1 MKHLRIHTTN
11 LSNGNCKLGLKK
23 DFVEYLKVSKRR
35 NKMEK
40 ELTTAQRELI
50 KGANITPFLRASSD
64 SIFNEIHTFISK
76 QIDLL
81 PYMVVA
87 IGEKN
92 DICRKFEEESG
103 KEKYNELL
111 TMMIDTAHLDVWKK
125 IDDLKREML
134 EKGLVPK

>member
-50 KGANITPFLRASSD
+50 KGANITPLLRASSD
-64 SIFNEIHTFISK
+64 SIFNEISIPILNFRVSSRLFIITSK
-76 QIDLL
+76 
-81 PYMVVA
+81 
-87 IGEKN
+87 K
-92 DICRKFEEESG
+92 
-103 KEKYNELL
+103 L
-111 TMMIDTAHLDVWKK
+111 TN
-125 IDDLKREML
+125 
-134 EKGLVPK
+134 

>member
-1 MKHLRIHTTN
+1 
-11 LSNGNCKLGLKK
+11 
-23 DFVEYLKVSKRR
+23 
-35 NKMEK
+35 MEK
-40 ELTTAQRELI
+40 ELITEQKELI
-50 KGANITPFLRASSD
+50 KGADITPLLRASSN
-64 SIFNEIHTFISK
+64 SIFNEIHTVISK

-87 IGEKN
+87 IGEKK

>member
-1 MKHLRIHTTN
+1 
-11 LSNGNCKLGLKK
+11 
-23 DFVEYLKVSKRR
+23 
-35 NKMEK
+35 MEK
-40 ELTTAQRELI
+40 ELTREQKELI
-50 KGANITPFLRASSD
+50 KGADITPLLRASSD
-64 SIFNEIHTFISK
+64 SIFNEIHTVISK

-87 IGEKN
+87 RGEKN

>member
-1 MKHLRIHTTN
+1 
-11 LSNGNCKLGLKK
+11 
-23 DFVEYLKVSKRR
+23 
-35 NKMEK
+35 MEK

-50 KGANITPFLRASSD
+50 KGANITPLLRASSD

>member
-1 MKHLRIHTTN
+1 
-11 LSNGNCKLGLKK
+11 
-23 DFVEYLKVSKRR
+23 
-35 NKMEK
+35 
-40 ELTTAQRELI
+40 
-50 KGANITPFLRASSD
+50 
-64 SIFNEIHTFISK
+64 
-76 QIDLL
+76 
-81 PYMVVA
+81 MVVA